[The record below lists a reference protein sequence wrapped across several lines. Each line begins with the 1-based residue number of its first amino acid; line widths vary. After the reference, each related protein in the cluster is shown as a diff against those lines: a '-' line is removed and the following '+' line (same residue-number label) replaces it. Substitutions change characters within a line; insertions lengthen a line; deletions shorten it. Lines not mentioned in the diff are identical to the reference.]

1 MILHHKRSNNFGVL
15 IEEKRRKMSATKII
29 NAAVDF
35 QVRQFY
41 PKPTLTQY
49 LSHCPTAK
57 PSSL

>member
-1 MILHHKRSNNFGVL
+1 
-15 IEEKRRKMSATKII
+15 MSATKLT
-29 NAAVDF
+29 NTAADF

-41 PKPTLTQY
+41 PKPTLTQC